1 MPLPGRPSLSH
12 YHRSPGGVPS
22 CSERHRQTGASM
34 IKQLLAIVAIAFAVA
49 ACGES
54 PQTASLQQP
63 PPAPPPPTK
72 AWMVFF
78 DTNSTTLSQQAN
90 TTVTEAAG
98 VAKST
103 PNSRLVVTGYTD
115 TEGSV
120 AYNKALSLR
129 RANAVRDALMRNG
142 ISPAAISVVGE
153 GEQGLLVPTPDQTK
167 NENNR
172 RVQIVVQ

>member
-1 MPLPGRPSLSH
+1 
-12 YHRSPGGVPS
+12 
-22 CSERHRQTGASM
+22 M
-34 IKQLLAIVAIAFAVA
+34 IKQLLAVVAIAFVVT

-78 DTNSTTLSQQAN
+78 DTNSTALSQQAN
-90 TTVTEAAG
+90 TTVTEAAT

-103 PNSRLVVTGYTD
+103 PNSRLVVTGFTD
-115 TEGSV
+115 TEGAV
-120 AYNKALSLR
+120 AYNKALSVR
-129 RANAVRDALMRNG
+129 RANAVKDALVRNG
-142 ISPAAISVVGE
+142 IPPQSVSIVGE